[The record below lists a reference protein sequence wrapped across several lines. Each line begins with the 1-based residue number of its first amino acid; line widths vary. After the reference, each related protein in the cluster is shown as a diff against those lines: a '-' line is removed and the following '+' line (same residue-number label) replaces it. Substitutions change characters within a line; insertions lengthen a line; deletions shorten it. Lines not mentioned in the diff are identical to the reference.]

1 MAILGGENTTD
12 EMRESQPVCRVHDSP
27 VRLLGRELGTQLGSQ
42 RVFSQNVLEYF
53 LLKVRYYL
61 RRYVTERATPH
72 DENREKRTKAIRH
85 IEISEERGPFRVSV
99 TVSTA
104 HRHRRPPRVVS
115 YGSLALGPPSRCA
128 TDGSSDVAGPARGL
142 ARRYTD
148 AADA

>member
-12 EMRESQPVCRVHDSP
+12 EMRERQPVCRVHDSP

-53 LLKVRYYL
+53 LLTT
-61 RRYVTERATPH
+61 YVTARRTTP
-72 DENREKRTKAIRH
+72 TKIAKTVKAHRKLEGDKTY
-85 IEISEERGPFRVSV
+85 EISGERGPFRVSV

-115 YGSLALGPPSRCA
+115 YGSLALGTPVSLCDGRVVGRRWARSR
-128 TDGSSDVAGPARGL
+128 SR
-142 ARRYTD
+142 
-148 AADA
+148 